1 MESWERGNNQV
12 SLSSI
17 LLKDY
22 RKLFRFCDF
31 NKTFIK
37 IF

>member
-17 LLKDY
+17 LLKVR
-22 RKLFRFCDF
+22 RKLFRFSDS

-37 IF
+37 NF